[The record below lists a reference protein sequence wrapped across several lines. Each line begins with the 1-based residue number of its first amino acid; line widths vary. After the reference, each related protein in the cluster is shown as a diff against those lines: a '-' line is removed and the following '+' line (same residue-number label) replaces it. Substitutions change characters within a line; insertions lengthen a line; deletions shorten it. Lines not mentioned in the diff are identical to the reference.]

1 MLAVYKC
8 FIRSHLEYRY
18 VVYDQPDLSCL
29 ISKNELAH
37 SNVALAVSGAI
48 KKGSKEKFYQELGI
62 ESLKERRWLRQ
73 FSYLWKIVSKKQPAY
88 LYDLILPFQTWS
100 RNKGFLCEPS
110 FVTVSFN
117 SLFVQY
123 ATKERNKLDSQIRN
137 AEAYGSFWKILL
149 IFIRPTGNST

>member
-1 MLAVYKC
+1 MAETV
-8 FIRSHLEYRY
+8 
-18 VVYDQPDLSCL
+18 
-29 ISKNELAH
+29 
-37 SNVALAVSGAI
+37 
-48 KKGSKEKFYQELGI
+48 
-62 ESLKERRWLRQ
+62 Q
-73 FSYLWKIVSKKQPAY
+73 FLWKIVSKKQPAY

-100 RNKGFLCEPS
+100 PNKGFLCEPS

-117 SLFVQY
+117 NLFVQY